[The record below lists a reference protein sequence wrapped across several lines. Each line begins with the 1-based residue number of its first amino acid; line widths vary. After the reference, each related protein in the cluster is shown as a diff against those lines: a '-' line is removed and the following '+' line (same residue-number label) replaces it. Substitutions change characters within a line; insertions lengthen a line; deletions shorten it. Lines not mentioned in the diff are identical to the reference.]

1 MRKRELAKM
10 INEMAVTLKTLNE
23 VQQEEALK
31 GLLAELSN
39 KETSYELKVVKV
51 GHCEVCGKPL
61 EPSNKRGSVRLF
73 CSLSCKQKSYRE
85 RVKAEKGE

>member
-1 MRKRELAKM
+1 M
-10 INEMAVTLKTLNE
+10 IKEMATTLKELPET
-23 VQQEEALK
+23 QQEEALT
-31 GLLAELSN
+31 GLLAELSS
-39 KETSYELKVVKV
+39 KETSYELKIIKV

-85 RVKAEKGE
+85 RLKSEKGE